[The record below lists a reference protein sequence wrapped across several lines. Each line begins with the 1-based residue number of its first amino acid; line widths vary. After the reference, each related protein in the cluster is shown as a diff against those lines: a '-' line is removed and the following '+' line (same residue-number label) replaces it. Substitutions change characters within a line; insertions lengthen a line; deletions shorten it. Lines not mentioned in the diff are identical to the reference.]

1 MHSLKVP
8 NLHPQVLPP
17 RRFPPPSLSRAT
29 RLLHRSRKSSNSLP
43 NAALGLSAK
52 SLVVA
57 AVKVRV
63 KGRLRRTL
71 SRTAALSGRRTSMRT
86 DSRSPDASLV
96 AERLVDSPRAEP
108 AEAEVDREPEVLRG
122 AGVMV
127 VVVVV
132 VLEATEAFEEVT
144 QVRLSMVSS
153 TRKRSYLTSAVTS
166 HSSSREPC
174 CLSKRSPSG
183 SHTIMTAGGK
193 SWQGRC
199 YVVSQKKLC
208 FRFISTLFFL
218 LLSFG
223 MRYDA

>member
-1 MHSLKVP
+1 
-8 NLHPQVLPP
+8 
-17 RRFPPPSLSRAT
+17 
-29 RLLHRSRKSSNSLP
+29 
-43 NAALGLSAK
+43 LSAK

-63 KGRLRRTL
+63 QGRPHKTL
-71 SRTAALSGRRTSMRT
+71 SRTAALSGRRTSTRT

-96 AERLVDSPRAEP
+96 VERLVDSLRAEP
-108 AEAEVDREPEVLRG
+108 EAEVDREPEVLRG

-174 CLSKRSPSG
+174 CLTKKSPSG